1 VERDE
6 GSSVERMTAV
16 DAERDA
22 VADCARRIAS
32 AIGARDTATLATL
45 LDDEFVHRAPG
56 GAATGVTAFL
66 EGVTAIP
73 GEIVSV
79 RLEDLAIDVA
89 GGTALAT
96 GIQHAEVRVDG
107 QLITDRRGFVDWF
120 VKTGDTWRIR
130 VAVDLP
136 APSAAG

>member
-1 VERDE
+1 MLAHAAVE
-6 GSSVERMTAV
+6 
-16 DAERDA
+16 
-22 VADCARRIAS
+22 DCARRIAA

-45 LDDEFVHRAPG
+45 LADGFVHRAPG
-56 GAATGVTAFL
+56 GASTGAEAFL
-66 EGVTAIP
+66 QAIAEIP

-79 RLEDLAIDVA
+79 ALEDMAIDV
-89 GGTALAT
+89 GGDAALAT

-136 APSAAG
+136 APTEAG